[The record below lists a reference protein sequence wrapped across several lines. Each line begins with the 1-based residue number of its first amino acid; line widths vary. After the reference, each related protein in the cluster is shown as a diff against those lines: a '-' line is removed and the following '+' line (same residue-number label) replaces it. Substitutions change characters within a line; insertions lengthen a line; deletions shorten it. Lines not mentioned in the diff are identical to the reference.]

1 MTAVHPEDREMAT
14 KIFRDGVH
22 SGQDFAFETRSL
34 RASDGTYRWHL
45 QQAVVLRDAEGKVL
59 KFVGT
64 TTDVDDQK
72 RVEETLRQAQS
83 ELAYVARVATL
94 NAMTASIAHE
104 VSQPLS
110 GILTN
115 ASTGLRMLATDPP
128 NVAGAVETT
137 RRTIRDANRASEV
150 LSRIRAMFSK
160 KAPAMERV
168 DLNDAAREVI
178 ALSAGELQ
186 RKRALLQ
193 TEFAEDLPPVSAD
206 RVQLQQ
212 VILNLLLNAAD
223 AVAGIDDRPRTILVQ
238 TGLYDDGGVRLDVR
252 DSGIGVDL
260 HAVEKLFEAFYTTKA
275 NGMGVGLSICRS
287 IIESHDGRLWA
298 EANDDEPGATFSFSI
313 PPASGDSVLSISA
326 TRTEFNLAALG

>member
-1 MTAVHPEDREMAT
+1 
-14 KIFRDGVH
+14 
-22 SGQDFAFETRSL
+22 
-34 RASDGTYRWHL
+34 
-45 QQAVVLRDAEGKVL
+45 
-59 KFVGT
+59 
-64 TTDVDDQK
+64 
-72 RVEETLRQAQS
+72 
-83 ELAYVARVATL
+83 
-94 NAMTASIAHE
+94 

-150 LSRIRAMFSK
+150 LNRIRAMFYK

-193 TEFAEDLPPVSAD
+193 TDFAEDLPPVSAD

-223 AVAGIDDRPRTILVQ
+223 AMAGIDDRPRTILVQ
-238 TGLYDDGGVRLDVR
+238 TSLYDDGGVRLDVR
-252 DSGIGVDL
+252 DSGIGVDP

-326 TRTEFNLAALG
+326 TRTEFNLAASG